1 MASRSIARWLAP
13 TAVGLMAAATSFARC
28 TRCFS
33 LCGLV
38 REKDARNGGWLNVLD
53 QTCECGAPPENLVF
67 ASEDEIQR
75 IVAGAVMPLLVV
87 VPDGWRGG

>member
-1 MASRSIARWLAP
+1 
-13 TAVGLMAAATSFARC
+13 MAAATRFAHC
-28 TRCFS
+28 THCFS
-33 LCGLV
+33 LCGVV

-53 QTCECGAPPENLVF
+53 QTCGCGAPPEDLLA

-87 VPDGWRGG
+87 VPDDWRGR